1 MTQYSGHKGE
11 QRFSTSF
18 IFFSSKPKQSKEQN
32 NKITTMSLSST
43 KRPSAASAT
52 GQQREAWPCLI
63 YRLQS
68 HRGWEV
74 FSPDEN
80 GSGNAS
86 AGKKAS
92 ASSKKSNQQNQSK
105 GEELTVA
112 PRKGSIEVRKMRLR
126 VKLFEQNQP
135 RDSTTSTLRDEE
147 QNEEHGNNNSDFVG
161 SDGWNNN
168 ALVVR
173 RKDSLL
179 VTTRRGMGALVFRF
193 KSLQSC
199 VEFCDRLV
207 YLNQDYFMTSSS
219 SKFNHNDSSF
229 DQSKQLQNG
238 MDQRELYVDEMRANK
253 RRKADMIGDQL
264 LWKSSSNAATAHEE
278 NGGDE
283 MTRSEPFEYND
294 AVAKQYRRK
303 DELLSYIVKLAHD
316 EDFRGF
322 VDELERGLEAVD
334 GTAGVYNSL
343 QSSALGL

>member
-1 MTQYSGHKGE
+1 
-11 QRFSTSF
+11 
-18 IFFSSKPKQSKEQN
+18 
-32 NKITTMSLSST
+32 MSLSN
-43 KRPSAASAT
+43 KRPSAAST
-52 GQQREAWPCLI
+52 TEQQREAWPCLI

-74 FSPDEN
+74 FSPTADEN
-80 GSGNAS
+80 GNNSGGVAS
-86 AGKKAS
+86 SGKKS
-92 ASSKKSNQQNQSK
+92 AASKKSTQQTQPT
-105 GEELTVA
+105 GEELTVE
-112 PRKGSIEVRKMRLR
+112 PRKGSIVVRKMRLR

-135 RDSTTSTLRDEE
+135 RDNAPSTSDATQHVPNKDE
-147 QNEEHGNNNSDFVG
+147 QNEENPDFVG

-193 KSLQSC
+193 KSVQQC

-207 YLNQDYFMTSSS
+207 YLNQDYFMASSS
-219 SKFNHNDSSF
+219 SESNRNDGTF
-229 DQSKQLQNG
+229 DQNAQFQNG
-238 MDQRELYVDEMRANK
+238 MDQREAYVDGVRANK

-264 LWKSSSNAATAHEE
+264 WNSSTSLYPHAASAHEE
-278 NGGDE
+278 YEVDE
-283 MTRSEPFEYND
+283 MAMSDADDHND

-334 GTAGVYNSL
+334 GTAGVFNSL
-343 QSSALGL
+343 QSAAGL

>member
-1 MTQYSGHKGE
+1 
-11 QRFSTSF
+11 
-18 IFFSSKPKQSKEQN
+18 
-32 NKITTMSLSST
+32 MSLSST
-43 KRPSAASAT
+43 KRPAASAT

-74 FSPDEN
+74 FSPTDEN
-80 GSGNAS
+80 GSGTS
-86 AGKKAS
+86 SGKKAS
-92 ASSKKSNQQNQSK
+92 STSKKSNQQSQSK

-135 RDSTTSTLRDEE
+135 RDSAASTSDATQDPNKE
-147 QNEEHGNNNSDFVG
+147 QNEEHGNSNSDFVG

-219 SKFNHNDSSF
+219 SN
-229 DQSKQLQNG
+229 QSKQFQNG

-253 RRKADMIGDQL
+253 RRKVDMIGDQL
-264 LWKSSSNAATAHEE
+264 LWKSSSHAASAHEE
-278 NGGDE
+278 NGRDE
-283 MTRSEPFEYND
+283 MTRSETDDYND
-294 AVAKQYRRK
+294 SVAKQYRRK

>member
-1 MTQYSGHKGE
+1 
-11 QRFSTSF
+11 
-18 IFFSSKPKQSKEQN
+18 
-32 NKITTMSLSST
+32 MSLSS
-43 KRPSAASAT
+43 KRPAASAT
-52 GQQREAWPCLI
+52 DQQREAWPCLI

-74 FSPDEN
+74 FSPASDEN
-80 GSGNAS
+80 GSGTS
-86 AGKKAS
+86 SGKKAS
-92 ASSKKSNQQNQSK
+92 ASKKSNQQTQSK

-135 RDSTTSTLRDEE
+135 RDSTTSTSDATQNPNKEE
-147 QNEEHGNNNSDFVG
+147 QNEEHGNSNSDFVG

-219 SKFNHNDSSF
+219 SNINHNDGSF
-229 DQSKQLQNG
+229 GQSKQLQNG

-264 LWKSSSNAATAHEE
+264 LWKSSSHAASAHEE
-278 NGGDE
+278 NGRDE
-283 MTRSEPFEYND
+283 MTRSETDNYND

-334 GTAGVYNSL
+334 GTAGVHSSL